1 MSTAGAVRSRAA
13 MLGRP
18 VWMIAVVSIAG
29 ALVVW
34 QIAADIFDSVLFPSV
49 TETARALVG
58 LVAGPDLRGHAG
70 LTMMRVFAGFAIG
83 STAGVAL
90 GLATGAVRPVR
101 RFFEPYVNFFRF
113 VTPIAWIAPATIWF
127 GVGETTRL
135 FLVVYA
141 TIFIV
146 TINTM
151 AAFAHVGRDKVRMAR
166 MLGASRVQVFRD
178 ITLPVTIPFI
188 LVGMRIGMG
197 NSFMTVI
204 AAEMLA
210 GQNGLGYLVYSS
222 RIFFK
227 ADLMFAVIL
236 ILGVL
241 GYATDRL
248 FARVQ
253 SKAFGRFATVR

>member
-1 MSTAGAVRSRAA
+1 M
-13 MLGRP
+13 
-18 VWMIAVVSIAG
+18 

-34 QIAADIFDSVLFPSV
+34 QLAAAVFDSVLFPSA
-49 TETARALVG
+49 TDTARAFVDLVR
-58 LVAGPDLRGHAG
+58 GPDLRMHATR
-70 LTMMRVFAGFAIG
+70 TMTRVVVGFAIG
-83 STAGVAL
+83 SVGGVAL
-90 GLATGAVRPVR
+90 GLAAGAIKPVR

-141 TIFIV
+141 TVFIV

-151 AAFAHVGRDKVRMAR
+151 SAFGHVGRDRVRMAR
-166 MLGASRVQVFRD
+166 MLGASRLQVFRD
-178 ITLPVTIPFI
+178 ITLPVAVPFI

-227 ADLMFAVIL
+227 ADLMFAVIVL
-236 ILGVL
+236 LGVL
-241 GYATDRL
+241 GYLTDRV
-248 FARVQ
+248 FARFQ
-253 SKAFGRFATVR
+253 SRTFGRFAAVR